1 MDENPYEAPR
11 ENLYKAAPIRVR
23 IRWWP
28 IVVFIVFAA
37 LVAAVL
43 LPAFQPGR
51 EPVGERE
58 YFERSRQRR
67 EEGQTKAP

>member
-1 MDENPYEAPR
+1 MDENPYESPR
-11 ENLYKAAPIRVR
+11 GNVDGTRSIRVR

-51 EPVGERE
+51 EVEGERE
-58 YFERSRQRR
+58 YFERRRQRR
-67 EEGQTKAP
+67 EAEQTKSP